1 MAKPVIVTSGSETI
15 TFSPTRVDRS
25 KIYGAR
31 KRIAVDSGGRVC
43 TRAALTAD
51 GSQLLVSGMTAQGYF
66 TTDGCWVARN
76 EMVGLDTEGN
86 VVEMKPSTL
95 GVPQAVEGPVDP
107 IEVLDLEIESV
118 VWLEPEHA
126 SGGLI
131 DKLKS
136 GEVYKCPFNYA
147 AGLEVETAYLVA
159 NDEGVFALV
168 GKPVLERWVEEGEVF
183 VPSEGEEEAEDLD
196 FEAL

>member
-1 MAKPVIVTSGSETI
+1 MAKPVIVTSDGETI
-15 TFSPTRVDRS
+15 MFSPTRVNRI

-31 KRIAVDSGGRVC
+31 KRLAVDSDGRAC

-66 TTDGCWVARN
+66 TTEGRWVARA
-76 EMVGLDTEGN
+76 EMVGLDTEGH
-86 VVEMKPSTL
+86 VVDTKPSTL
-95 GVPQAVEGPVDP
+95 GVPQVLEGPVDP
-107 IEVLDLEIESV
+107 LEVLTLEIESV
-118 VWLEPEHA
+118 FWLEPEHA
-126 SGGLI
+126 SSGLI
-131 DKLKS
+131 DKLKR

-159 NDEGVFALV
+159 NDDGVFALV
-168 GKPVLERWVEEGEVF
+168 GKPVVERWVEEGEMF
-183 VPSEGEEEAEDLD
+183 VLSEGEEETEDLD